1 MAIGE
6 AYFGDMVGGAFFV
19 TVFVSII
26 IVAARNLGGFGVTTE
41 SNETADA
48 VSFVTIDMFLGLVFV
63 MIIS

>member
-1 MAIGE
+1 
-6 AYFGDMVGGAFFV
+6 MVGGAFFV